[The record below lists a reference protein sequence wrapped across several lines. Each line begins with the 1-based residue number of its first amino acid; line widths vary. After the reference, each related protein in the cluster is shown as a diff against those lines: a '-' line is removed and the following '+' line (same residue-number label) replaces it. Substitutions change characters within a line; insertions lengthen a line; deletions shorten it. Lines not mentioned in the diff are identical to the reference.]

1 MLKTVKAAILAVLFK
16 LILVL
21 VDRRQDVI
29 ALCIKLMSGEKYVV
43 ITEFENRE
51 DMLQFNQMLDTL
63 AEIKDETEYDDFDF
77 NDDGF
82 DDESAVTDEQIEE
95 FKLDVNPNGKQ
106 KH

>member
-1 MLKTVKAAILAVLFK
+1 MLKIIKAAFLAVLFK
-16 LILVL
+16 LIVVL
-21 VDRRQDVI
+21 VGRRQDVI

-43 ITEFENRE
+43 ITEFETKDE
-51 DMLQFNQMLDTL
+51 MMQFTQMLDTL

-82 DDESAVTDEQIEE
+82 DDDSAVTEE
-95 FKLDVNPNGKQ
+95 DLQNFKSNLNPKGEK